1 MNNGKKYGIY
11 GGSFDPI
18 HIGHAALADSAVREC
33 GLDKLIFMP
42 AFISP
47 FKQDR
52 KVTDGHDRCGM
63 IEAVL
68 KENSAFC
75 LSRYELN
82 RKGPSYTI
90 ETLRHWDKLLDGD
103 LCFVLGFD
111 SAVQVD
117 TWYEGEEILRNY
129 HLITARRPDTDFNEG
144 MRIIESFRE
153 KYGAPPHAG
162 LAYGLDRLVMLL
174 LGEKSIREVIAFP
187 KNQNAECP
195 VCEAPAPA
203 GAGQLEELGIELIE
217 E

>member
-18 HIGHAALADSAVREC
+18 HIGHVTLADSAVREC

-63 IEAVL
+63 REAAL
-68 KENSAFC
+68 KGNSAFSM
-75 LSRYELN
+75 SRSELN
-82 RKGPSYTI
+82 KKGTSYTI
-90 ETLRHWDKLLDGD
+90 ETLRHWDDLLDGD
-103 LCFVLGFD
+103 LYFVLGFD
-111 SAVQVD
+111 SAVQVN

-129 HLITARRPDTDFNEG
+129 HLITARRPDTDYSEG

-153 KYGAPPHAG
+153 KYGADITVMEMPPVDASSTNIRNLIKEGKPITG
-162 LAYGLDRLVMLL
+162 LVPPGVEEYII
-174 LGEKSIREVIAFP
+174 EH
-187 KNQNAECP
+187 
-195 VCEAPAPA
+195 
-203 GAGQLEELGIELIE
+203 QLYR
-217 E
+217 

>member
-11 GGSFDPI
+11 GGSFDPV

-52 KVTDGHDRCGM
+52 NVTDGHDRCGM

-117 TWYEGEEILRNY
+117 
-129 HLITARRPDTDFNEG
+129 
-144 MRIIESFRE
+144 
-153 KYGAPPHAG
+153 
-162 LAYGLDRLVMLL
+162 LV
-174 LGEKSIREVIAFP
+174 
-187 KNQNAECP
+187 
-195 VCEAPAPA
+195 
-203 GAGQLEELGIELIE
+203 
-217 E
+217 

>member
-18 HIGHAALADSAVREC
+18 HIGHVALADSAVREC

-63 IEAVL
+63 IEAAL
-68 KENSAFC
+68 KVNSAFC

-82 RKGPSYTI
+82 KKGTSYTI
-90 ETLRHWDKLLDGD
+90 ETLRHWDDLLDGD
-103 LCFVLGFD
+103 LYFVLGID
-111 SAVQVD
+111 SAVQVN

-129 HLITARRPDTDFNEG
+129 HLITARRPDTDYSEG

-153 KYGAPPHAG
+153 KYGADITVMEMPPVDASSTNIRNLIKEGKPITG
-162 LAYGLDRLVMLL
+162 LVPPGVEEYII
-174 LGEKSIREVIAFP
+174 EH
-187 KNQNAECP
+187 
-195 VCEAPAPA
+195 
-203 GAGQLEELGIELIE
+203 QLYR
-217 E
+217 

>member
-18 HIGHAALADSAVREC
+18 HIGHVTLADSAVREC

-63 IEAVL
+63 IEAAL
-68 KENSAFC
+68 KVNSAFC

-82 RKGPSYTI
+82 KKGTSYTI
-90 ETLRHWDKLLDGD
+90 ETLRHWDNLLDGD
-103 LCFVLGFD
+103 MYFVLGFD

-117 TWYEGEEILRNY
+117 TWYEGEEILRNF
-129 HLITARRPDTDFNEG
+129 HLITARRPDTDYAEG
-144 MRIIESFRE
+144 MRILESFRE
-153 KYGAPPHAG
+153 KYGAAITVLEMPPVDASSTNIRNLIKEGKPITG
-162 LAYGLDRLVMLL
+162 LVPPGV
-174 LGEKSIREVIAFP
+174 
-187 KNQNAECP
+187 
-195 VCEAPAPA
+195 
-203 GAGQLEELGIELIE
+203 EEYIIEHKLYR
-217 E
+217 

>member
-18 HIGHAALADSAVREC
+18 HIGHVTLADSAVREC

-63 IEAVL
+63 IEAAL
-68 KENSAFC
+68 KVNSAFC

-82 RKGPSYTI
+82 KKGTSYTI
-90 ETLRHWDKLLDGD
+90 ETLRHWDNLLDGD
-103 LCFVLGFD
+103 MYFVLGFD

-117 TWYEGEEILRNY
+117 TWYEGEELLRNF
-129 HLITARRPDTDFNEG
+129 HLITARRPDTDYAEG
-144 MRIIESFRE
+144 MRILESFRE
-153 KYGAPPHAG
+153 KYGAAITVLEMPPIDASSTNIRNLVKDGKPITG
-162 LAYGLDRLVMLL
+162 LVPPGVEEYII
-174 LGEKSIREVIAFP
+174 EH
-187 KNQNAECP
+187 
-195 VCEAPAPA
+195 
-203 GAGQLEELGIELIE
+203 QLYK
-217 E
+217 

>member
-18 HIGHAALADSAVREC
+18 HIGHVALADSAVREC

-63 IEAVL
+63 IEAAL
-68 KENSAFC
+68 KVNSAFC

-82 RKGPSYTI
+82 KKGTSYTI
-90 ETLRHWDKLLDGD
+90 ETLRHWDDLLDGD
-103 LCFVLGFD
+103 LYFVLGFD

-129 HLITARRPDTDFNEG
+129 HLITARRPDTDYSEG

-153 KYGAPPHAG
+153 KYGADITVMEMPPVDASSTNIRNLIKEGKPITG
-162 LAYGLDRLVMLL
+162 LVPPGVEEYII
-174 LGEKSIREVIAFP
+174 EH
-187 KNQNAECP
+187 
-195 VCEAPAPA
+195 
-203 GAGQLEELGIELIE
+203 QLYR
-217 E
+217 

>member
-1 MNNGKKYGIY
+1 MKKYGIY

-18 HIGHAALADSAVREC
+18 HIGHVALADSAVREC

-63 IEAVL
+63 IETVL
-68 KENSAFC
+68 KVNSAFC

-111 SAVQVD
+111 LAVQVD

-153 KYGAPPHAG
+153 KYGADITVMDMLPVDASSTNIRNLIKEGKPITGLVPPG
-162 LAYGLDRLVMLL
+162 V
-174 LGEKSIREVIAFP
+174 
-187 KNQNAECP
+187 
-195 VCEAPAPA
+195 
-203 GAGQLEELGIELIE
+203 EEYIIEHKLYR
-217 E
+217 

>member
-18 HIGHAALADSAVREC
+18 HIGHVTLADSAVREC

-63 IEAVL
+63 IEAAL
-68 KENSAFC
+68 KVNSAFC

-82 RKGPSYTI
+82 KKGTSYTI
-90 ETLRHWDKLLDGD
+90 ETLRHWDNLLDGD
-103 LCFVLGFD
+103 MYFVLGFD

-117 TWYEGEEILRNY
+117 TWYEGEEILRNF
-129 HLITARRPDTDFNEG
+129 HLITARRPDTDYAEG
-144 MRIIESFRE
+144 MRILESFRE
-153 KYGAPPHAG
+153 KYGAAITVLEMPPIDASSTNIRNLVKDGKPITG
-162 LAYGLDRLVMLL
+162 LVPPGVEEYII
-174 LGEKSIREVIAFP
+174 EH
-187 KNQNAECP
+187 
-195 VCEAPAPA
+195 
-203 GAGQLEELGIELIE
+203 QLYR
-217 E
+217 

>member
-18 HIGHAALADSAVREC
+18 HIGHVTLADSAVREC

-63 IEAVL
+63 IEAAL
-68 KENSAFC
+68 KVNSAFF

-82 RKGPSYTI
+82 KKGTSYTI
-90 ETLRHWDKLLDGD
+90 ETLRHWDNLLDGD
-103 LCFVLGFD
+103 MYFVLGFD

-117 TWYEGEEILRNY
+117 TWYEGEEILRNF
-129 HLITARRPDTDFNEG
+129 HLITARRPDTDYAEG
-144 MRIIESFRE
+144 MRILESFRE
-153 KYGAPPHAG
+153 KYGAAITVLEMPPIDASSTNIRNLVKDGKPITG
-162 LAYGLDRLVMLL
+162 LVPPGVEEYII
-174 LGEKSIREVIAFP
+174 EH
-187 KNQNAECP
+187 
-195 VCEAPAPA
+195 
-203 GAGQLEELGIELIE
+203 QLYK
-217 E
+217 